1 MARRSTGSNASN
13 AKAGK
18 ARQAKGRE
26 TTKTKRRLAPAAT
39 LRKRLTVSDLVKE
52 LNEAREQQTATSEV
66 LQVINA
72 SAGDLTSVFDAM
84 LEKAMRLCEASFGAL
99 AVPDGEFAR
108 WVALRGITGP
118 YAELITS
125 RPYRWSVLLGSTL
138 EKPSVIHILDLKD
151 GEAYRRR
158 ARSIVE
164 AVELGRVRTWLL
176 VPLLK
181 GNTLLGA
188 FVFYRQE
195 VRAFSDEH
203 ISLLQ
208 NFADQA
214 VIAMENARL
223 LNELRQRTDEL
234 ARLFENEEARAWE
247 LAKSLED
254 LRAAQDRLIRAEK
267 LAALGRLVAG
277 VAHEINSPVGTSL
290 TVASALERKC
300 AAFAADVAR
309 GELRR
314 SSLTEFLKVVED
326 ASALLSSNLNRAADL
341 IQSFKQVAVDQG
353 YLDRLRFDAAI
364 LTEQVL
370 VGLRPALQGKNI
382 ALNVECQPDLAMDS
396 YPGPYGQALT
406 NLFVNAVMHAF
417 PGGKEGAI
425 DIKVRASGSDKIEI
439 LFSDN
444 GCGMSADVGRQAF
457 NPFFTTRR
465 ETGSTGLGLHI
476 VHNIVTNRLG
486 GQLNVDSAP
495 GQGTKIHVILP
506 LTAPARRAARGSHDA
521 EMP

>member
-1 MARRSTGSNASN
+1 MARRSRGGNASK

-18 ARQAKGRE
+18 TSQPTARE
-26 TTKTKRRLAPAAT
+26 TTKIRRRVAPATT
-39 LRKRLTVSDLVKE
+39 LRKRLTVSDLIKK

-66 LQVINA
+66 LKIINA
-72 SAGDLTSVFDAM
+72 SAGDLTPVFDAI
-84 LEKAMRLCEASFGAL
+84 LEKAMRLSEASFGGL
-99 AVPDGEFAR
+99 AVPDGEFGR
-108 WVALRGITGP
+108 LVAIRGITGP

-125 RPYRWSVLLGSTL
+125 KRYRRSALFGSTL
-138 EKPSVIHILDLKD
+138 KTPSVIHILDLKD
-151 GEAYRRR
+151 DESYRRR
-158 ARSIVE
+158 SPTVVE
-164 AVELGRVRTWLL
+164 AVELGGIRTWLL

-181 GNTLLGA
+181 DNKLLGG
-188 FVFYRQE
+188 FLFYRRE

-234 ARLFENEEARAWE
+234 AQLFESEEARALE

-277 VAHEINSPVGTSL
+277 VAHEVNSPVGTSL
-290 TVASALERKC
+290 TVASALELKR

-309 GELRR
+309 GELKR
-314 SSLTEFLKVVED
+314 STLNEFLEVVED
-326 ASALLSSNLNRAADL
+326 ASSLLASNLNRAAEL
-341 IQSFKQVAVDQG
+341 IQSFKQVAVDEG
-353 YLDRLRFDAAI
+353 YLDRRSFFAGD

-370 VGLRPALQGKNI
+370 AGLRPSLSGKNI
-382 ALNVECQPDLAMDS
+382 VLNVEWEPDLEMNS

-406 NLFVNAVMHAF
+406 NLFLNAVMHAF
-417 PGGKEGAI
+417 PDGKGGEI
-425 DIKVRASGSDKIEI
+425 DIKLRASGSDQVEI

-444 GCGMSADVGRQAF
+444 GRGMSADVMRQAF

-465 ETGSTGLGLHI
+465 ESGSTGLGLHI
-476 VHNIVTNRLG
+476 VHNMVTNRLG
-486 GQLNVDSAP
+486 GQLNVDSTP
-495 GQGTKIHVILP
+495 GRGTKIQIILP
-506 LTAPARRAARGSHDA
+506 LTAPARRAA
-521 EMP
+521 EE

>member
-1 MARRSTGSNASN
+1 MARRSTGGNASRVRVGN
-13 AKAGK
+13 AS
-18 ARQAKGRE
+18 QAKGRE

-39 LRKRLTVSDLVKE
+39 LRKRLTVSDLIKE

-72 SAGDLTSVFDAM
+72 SAGDLTPVFDAM

-99 AVPDGEFAR
+99 AAPDGEFAR
-108 WVALRGITGP
+108 WVALHGITGP

-125 RPYRWSVLLGSTL
+125 KPYRWSVLFGPTL

-151 GEAYRRR
+151 GEGYRRR
-158 ARSIVE
+158 APSIVE
-164 AVELGRVRTWLL
+164 AVERGGVRTWLL

-195 VRAFSDEH
+195 VRAFSSEQ

-223 LNELRQRTDEL
+223 LNELRERTDEL
-234 ARLFENEEARAWE
+234 ARLFEKEETRAWE
-247 LAKSLED
+247 LAKSLDD

-277 VAHEINSPVGTSL
+277 MAHEINSPVGTSL
-290 TVASALERKC
+290 TVASALERKRV
-300 AAFAADVAR
+300 AFAADVGR
-309 GELRR
+309 GQLKR
-314 SSLTEFLKVVED
+314 SRLTEFLKVVED
-326 ASALLSSNLNRAADL
+326 ASALLASNLNRAVDL

-353 YLDRLRFDAAI
+353 YLDRRSFYAGD

-370 VGLRPALQGKNI
+370 VVLRPALQGKNI
-382 ALNVECQPDLAMDS
+382 GLNVECQPDLAMNS

-406 NLFVNAVMHAF
+406 NLFLNAVMHAF
-417 PGGKEGAI
+417 PDGKGGAI
-425 DIKVRASGSDKIEI
+425 DIKVRASGSDKVEV

-444 GCGMSADVGRQAF
+444 GCGMSADVARQAF

-465 ETGSTGLGLHI
+465 ESGSTGLGLHI

-486 GQLNVDSAP
+486 GQLNIDSAP
-495 GQGTKIHVILP
+495 GGGTKIQIILP
-506 LTAPARRAARGSHDA
+506 LTAPAQRAASGPHDTDT
-521 EMP
+521 P

>member
-1 MARRSTGSNASN
+1 MARRSTGGNASK
-13 AKAGK
+13 AKASK

-26 TTKTKRRLAPAAT
+26 TTKIKRRVAPAAT
-39 LRKRLTVSDLVKE
+39 TRKRLTVSDLIKE

-72 SAGDLTSVFDAM
+72 SAGDLTPVFDAM

-125 RPYRWSVLLGSTL
+125 KPYRRSVLFGSTL
-138 EKPSVIHILDLKD
+138 DEKPSVIHILDLKD
-151 GEAYRRR
+151 GEGYRRR
-158 ARSIVE
+158 APSVVE
-164 AVELGRVRTWLL
+164 AVELGGVRTWLL

-181 GNTLLGA
+181 GNTLFGA

-234 ARLFENEEARAWE
+234 ARLFESEEARAFE

-277 VAHEINSPVGTSL
+277 VAHEINSPLGTSL
-290 TVASALERKC
+290 TVASALERKR

-309 GELRR
+309 GELKR
-314 SSLTEFLKVVED
+314 SSLNEFLEVVED
-326 ASALLSSNLNRAADL
+326 ASSLLASNLNRAADL

-353 YLDRLRFDAAI
+353 YLDRRDFYAGD

-370 VGLRPALQGKNI
+370 VSLRPALREKNI
-382 ALNVECQPDLAMDS
+382 ALNVECQPDLAMNS

-406 NLFVNAVMHAF
+406 NLFLNAVMHAF
-417 PGGKEGAI
+417 PDGKGGAI
-425 DIKVRASGSDKIEI
+425 DITVRASGSDKVEI
-439 LFSDN
+439 LFFDN
-444 GCGMSADVGRQAF
+444 GCGMSADVRRQAF

-465 ETGSTGLGLHI
+465 ESGSTGLGLHI

-495 GQGTKIHVILP
+495 GGGTKIQIILP
-506 LTAPARRAARGSHDA
+506 LTAPARRAA
-521 EMP
+521 EE

>member
-1 MARRSTGSNASN
+1 MTRRSTGGNASK
-13 AKAGK
+13 AEAGK
-18 ARQAKGRE
+18 AKGR
-26 TTKTKRRLAPAAT
+26 AAVT
-39 LRKRLTVSDLVKE
+39 LRKRITVSDLIKE
-52 LNEAREQQTATSEV
+52 LNEAREQRTATAEV

-72 SAGDLTSVFDAM
+72 SAGDLTPVFDAM
-84 LEKAMRLCEASFGAL
+84 LEKAMRVCQASFGAL

-108 WVALRGITGP
+108 WVALCGITGL

-125 RPYRWSVLLGSTL
+125 KTYRWSVLLGSTL

-234 ARLFENEEARAWE
+234 ARLFENEEARGLE

-254 LRAAQDRLIRAEK
+254 LRAAQDRLVRAEK

-290 TVASALERKC
+290 TVASALEHKR

-309 GELRR
+309 GELKR
-314 SSLTEFLKVVED
+314 SSLNEFLEVVEE
-326 ASALLSSNLNRAADL
+326 ASSLLASNLNRAVDL

-353 YLDRLRFDAAI
+353 YLDRRSFYAGD
-364 LTEQVL
+364 LTELVL
-370 VGLRPALQGKNI
+370 VGLRPELREKNI
-382 ALNVECQPDLAMDS
+382 ALNVDCQPDLAMNS
-396 YPGPYGQALT
+396 YPGLYGQALT
-406 NLFVNAVMHAF
+406 
-417 PGGKEGAI
+417 
-425 DIKVRASGSDKIEI
+425 S
-439 LFSDN
+439 
-444 GCGMSADVGRQAF
+444 
-457 NPFFTTRR
+457 TT
-465 ETGSTGLGLHI
+465 
-476 VHNIVTNRLG
+476 V
-486 GQLNVDSAP
+486 A
-495 GQGTKIHVILP
+495 
-506 LTAPARRAARGSHDA
+506 
-521 EMP
+521 

>member
-1 MARRSTGSNASN
+1 MALRSTGGNASK

-18 ARQAKGRE
+18 ASQAKSRE
-26 TTKTKRRLAPAAT
+26 TTKTKRRVAPAAT

-66 LQVINA
+66 LQVINS
-72 SAGDLTSVFDAM
+72 SAGDLFPVFDAM
-84 LEKAMRLCEASFGAL
+84 LEKAMRLCEASFGAM
-99 AVPDGEFAR
+99 AVPDGEFAG

-125 RPYRWSVLLGSTL
+125 KPYQWSVLFGSTL
-138 EKPSVIHILDLKD
+138 EKPSVIHILDLKE

-158 ARSIVE
+158 APSIVE
-164 AVELGRVRTWLL
+164 AVELGSVRTWLL

-181 GNTLLGA
+181 VNTLLGA

-195 VRAFSDEH
+195 VRAFSGEQ

-208 NFADQA
+208 NFAAQA

-234 ARLFENEEARAWE
+234 ARLFEHEEARGLE

-254 LRAAQDRLIRAEK
+254 LRAAQDRLVRAEK

-290 TVASALERKC
+290 TVASALEHKR

-309 GELRR
+309 GELKR
-314 SSLTEFLKVVED
+314 SSLNEFLEVVEE
-326 ASALLSSNLNRAADL
+326 ASSLLASNLNRAVDL
-341 IQSFKQVAVDQG
+341 IQSFKQVAIDQG
-353 YLDRLRFDAAI
+353 YLDRRSFYAGD

-370 VGLRPALQGKNI
+370 ANLRTALWEKNI
-382 ALNVECQPDLAMDS
+382 ALNVECQSDLAMNS
-396 YPGPYGQALT
+396 YPGPYEQALT
-406 NLFVNAVMHAF
+406 NLFLNAVMHAF
-417 PGGKEGAI
+417 PDGKGGAI
-425 DIKVRASGSDKIEI
+425 DIKVRASGSDKVEI

-444 GCGMSADVGRQAF
+444 GCGMSADVRRQAF

-465 ETGSTGLGLHI
+465 KSGSTGLGLHI

-486 GQLNVDSAP
+486 GQLNVDSVP
-495 GQGTKIHVILP
+495 GGGTKIHIILP
-506 LTAPARRAARGSHDA
+506 LTAPARRAA
-521 EMP
+521 EE

>member
-1 MARRSTGSNASN
+1 
-13 AKAGK
+13 
-18 ARQAKGRE
+18 
-26 TTKTKRRLAPAAT
+26 
-39 LRKRLTVSDLVKE
+39 
-52 LNEAREQQTATSEV
+52 
-66 LQVINA
+66 
-72 SAGDLTSVFDAM
+72 VFDAM

-125 RPYRWSVLLGSTL
+125 KSYRWSVLFGSTL
-138 EKPSVIHILDLKD
+138 EKPSVIHILDLRD
-151 GEAYRRR
+151 GEGYRRR
-158 ARSIVE
+158 APSIVE
-164 AVELGRVRTWLL
+164 AVELGGVRTWLL

-188 FVFYRQE
+188 FVFYRQD
-195 VRAFSDEH
+195 VRAFFDEH
-203 ISLLQ
+203 IALLQ

-223 LNELRQRTDEL
+223 LNELRQQTDEL

-290 TVASALERKC
+290 TVASALERKR

-309 GELRR
+309 GDLKR
-314 SSLTEFLKVVED
+314 SSLNEFLEVVED
-326 ASALLSSNLNRAADL
+326 ASSLLASNLNRAADL
-341 IQSFKQVAVDQG
+341 IESFKQVAVDQG
-353 YLDRLRFDAAI
+353 YLDRSIFHAGD

-370 VGLRPALQGKNI
+370 ASMRPALQERNI
-382 ALNVECQPDLAMDS
+382 ALDVECQPDLAMNS
-396 YPGPYGQALT
+396 YPGPYEQALT
-406 NLFVNAVMHAF
+406 NLFLNAVIHAF
-417 PGGKEGAI
+417 PDGKGGVI
-425 DIKVRASGSDKIEI
+425 DIKVRAAGNDKVEI

-444 GCGMSADVGRQAF
+444 GCGMSADVSRQAF

-465 ETGSTGLGLHI
+465 ESGSTGLGLHI

-495 GQGTKIHVILP
+495 GGGTKIQIMLP
-506 LTAPARRAARGSHDA
+506 LTAPTRRAEHVIRHSIVGPA
-521 EMP
+521 ERFPRFQRLVITDKIINPVRQQLPHASERFGIPSLVTF

>member
-1 MARRSTGSNASN
+1 
-13 AKAGK
+13 
-18 ARQAKGRE
+18 
-26 TTKTKRRLAPAAT
+26 
-39 LRKRLTVSDLVKE
+39 
-52 LNEAREQQTATSEV
+52 
-66 LQVINA
+66 
-72 SAGDLTSVFDAM
+72 
-84 LEKAMRLCEASFGAL
+84 
-99 AVPDGEFAR
+99 
-108 WVALRGITGP
+108 
-118 YAELITS
+118 
-125 RPYRWSVLLGSTL
+125 
-138 EKPSVIHILDLKD
+138 
-151 GEAYRRR
+151 
-158 ARSIVE
+158 
-164 AVELGRVRTWLL
+164 
-176 VPLLK
+176 
-181 GNTLLGA
+181 
-188 FVFYRQE
+188 
-195 VRAFSDEH
+195 VRAFSDEQ

-290 TVASALERKC
+290 TVASALERKR
-300 AAFAADVAR
+300 AAFAADIAR
-309 GELRR
+309 GELKR
-314 SSLTEFLKVVED
+314 SSLNEFLEVVED
-326 ASALLSSNLNRAADL
+326 ASSLLASNLNRAADL

-353 YLDRLRFDAAI
+353 YLDRRSFYAGD

-370 VGLRPALQGKNI
+370 VGLRPALREKNI
-382 ALNVECQPDLAMDS
+382 ALNVECQPDLAMNS

-406 NLFVNAVMHAF
+406 NLFLNAVMHAF
-417 PGGKEGAI
+417 PDGKGGSI
-425 DIKVRASGSDKIEI
+425 DIKVRASGSDKVEI

-444 GCGMSADVGRQAF
+444 GCGMSADVRRQAF

-465 ETGSTGLGLHI
+465 ESGSTGLGLHI

-495 GQGTKIHVILP
+495 GGGTKIQIILP
-506 LTAPARRAARGSHDA
+506 LTAPARRAA
-521 EMP
+521 EE

>member
-1 MARRSTGSNASN
+1 MVRRSTGGNASK
-13 AKAGK
+13 AKAG
-18 ARQAKGRE
+18 RTSQA
-26 TTKTKRRLAPAAT
+26 TVLKTIKNKLGVVPTAT
-39 LRKRLTVSDLVKE
+39 LRERLTVSDLIKE
-52 LNEAREQQTATSEV
+52 LKEAREQQTATSEV

-72 SAGDLTSVFDAM
+72 SAGDLTPVLAAM
-84 LEKAMRLCEASFGAL
+84 VEKAMRLCQASFGAL

-108 WVALRGITGP
+108 WVALHGITGS

-125 RPYRWSVLLGSTL
+125 KPYRWSVLFGSTL
-138 EKPSVIHILDLKD
+138 ENPSVIHVLDLKD
-151 GEAYRRR
+151 GEGYRRR
-158 ARSIVE
+158 APSIVE
-164 AVELGRVRTWLL
+164 AVEFGGVRTWLL

-181 GNTLLGA
+181 GNGLLGA

-300 AAFAADVAR
+300 AAFATDVAR
-309 GELRR
+309 GELKR
-314 SSLTEFLKVVED
+314 SSLIEFLKVVED
-326 ASALLSSNLNRAADL
+326 ASALLASNLNRAADL

-353 YLDRLRFDAAI
+353 YLDRRSFDAAD

-417 PGGKEGAI
+417 PDGKQGAI
-425 DIKVRASGSDKIEI
+425 DIKVRASGRDKVEI

-465 ETGSTGLGLHI
+465 ESGSTGLGLHI

-495 GQGTKIHVILP
+495 DAGTKIQIILP
-506 LTAPARRAARGSHDA
+506 LKAPSR
-521 EMP
+521 

>member
-1 MARRSTGSNASN
+1 MARRSTGGNASKVKASNAS
-13 AKAGK
+13 
-18 ARQAKGRE
+18 QAETRE
-26 TTKTKRRLAPAAT
+26 TERRVALAAT
-39 LRKRLTVSDLVKE
+39 LRKRLTVSDLIRE

-72 SAGDLTSVFDAM
+72 SAGDLAPVFDAM

-108 WVALRGITGP
+108 FLALRGITGP

-125 RPYRWSVLLGSTL
+125 KPYRRSVLLGSTR

-158 ARSIVE
+158 APSVVE
-164 AVELGRVRTWLL
+164 AVERGGVRTWLQ

-195 VRAFSDEH
+195 VRAFSGEH

-208 NFADQA
+208 TFADQA

-234 ARLFENEEARAWE
+234 ARLFESEEARALE

-254 LRAAQDRLIRAEK
+254 LRAAQDRLIQAEK

-290 TVASALERKC
+290 TVASALERKR
-300 AAFAADVAR
+300 AAFAAEVAR
-309 GELRR
+309 GDLKR
-314 SSLTEFLKVVED
+314 SSLNEFLEVIED
-326 ASALLSSNLNRAADL
+326 ASSLLASNLNRAAEL
-341 IQSFKQVAVDQG
+341 IQSFKQVAVDEG
-353 YLDRLRFDAAI
+353 YLDRRSFCAGDQ
-364 LTEQVL
+364 TEQVL
-370 VGLRPALQGKNI
+370 VNLRPALREKNI
-382 ALNVECQPDLAMDS
+382 ALNVECQPDLAMNS

-406 NLFVNAVMHAF
+406 NLFLNAVMHAF
-417 PGGKEGAI
+417 PDGEGGAI
-425 DIKVRASGSDKIEI
+425 DVTVRSSGGDKVEI
-439 LFSDN
+439 LFADN
-444 GCGMSADVGRQAF
+444 GCGMSADVRRQAF

-465 ETGSTGLGLHI
+465 ESGSTGLGLHI

-495 GQGTKIHVILP
+495 GEGTKIQIILP
-506 LTAPARRAARGSHDA
+506 LTAPARSAA
-521 EMP
+521 EE